1 MSVLHQ
7 FLTTYN
13 QEYGETL
20 YNLKYNNESLLNEY
34 DRNGLYNM
42 LAFLDKVGWKQGIEH
57 IQQLNQK
64 YPNLTTAQFLR
75 TIIFESSLFKKERD
89 KSLTDMNKYRR
100 KMRSAPGL
108 YTCKN
113 CGSKNTIA
121 VQKQLRSADE
131 PMTTIITCVM
141 CNKTWREG

>member
-1 MSVLHQ
+1 MSVLYEI
-7 FLTTYN
+7 LTKYN
-13 QEYGETL
+13 PEYGDRL
-20 YNLKYNNESLLNEY
+20 YNLKYNNQPLLSEY
-34 DRNGLYNM
+34 DRNGLYNIIT
-42 LAFLDKVGWKQGIEH
+42 FLDKVGWKQGLEH
-57 IQQLNQK
+57 IENLIKSN
-64 YPNLTTAQFLR
+64 PDLTTSQFIR
-75 TIIFESSLFKKERD
+75 YVVFSSSLFKKEQD
-89 KSLTDMNKYRR
+89 KMLTDMNKYRR

-141 CNKTWREG
+141 CNKTWKEG